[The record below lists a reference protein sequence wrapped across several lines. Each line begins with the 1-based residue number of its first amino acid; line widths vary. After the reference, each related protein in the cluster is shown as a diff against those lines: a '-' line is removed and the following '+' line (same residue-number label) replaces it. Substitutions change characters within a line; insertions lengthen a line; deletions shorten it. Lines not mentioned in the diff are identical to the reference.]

1 MQIERRVMLW
11 RADHGRPLGKLSG
24 AIDRAEAP
32 TAALMADVILGTGTD
47 LTALPSSDNATR
59 HRRLIEA
66 EAWTDAALALLAT
79 ALPDWS
85 LVRLACDDGEWCC
98 TLARHWQLP
107 DWLDDT
113 VETRHTALPLAI
125 LATVVEAIAADIDT
139 RRDMSGAGQRSAV
152 PVCRGAADDAAQA
165 LCCDNFI

>member
-32 TAALMADVILGTGTD
+32 TAALMADVILGTGTV
-47 LTALPSSDNATR
+47 LTALPSNDSATR
-59 HRRLIEA
+59 LRRLIEA

-113 VETRHTALPLAI
+113 VETRHAALPLAI
-125 LATVVEAIAADIDT
+125 LAAVVEAQET
-139 RRDMSGAGQRSAV
+139 SLGAEASAPRTMPALRQDQV
-152 PVCRGAADDAAQA
+152 LDV
-165 LCCDNFI
+165 LCCDNFS